1 MACNKLHTETDIIIQ
16 NLPISQGG
24 FERHKCAS
32 CAYEIGLEN
41 GTNKT
46 VNFNLE
52 EVIANL
58 PESQK
63 GHRRHRSATEAYT
76 LGFFHGLNGS
86 NNHLVIK
93 DKLQMA
99 NQMRDFGL
107 YSIARGVVNCTF
119 SEMGSPYSHA
129 MGLVQVANG
138 FEVLIKS
145 RIVEEH
151 PLLIFTKTP
160 KDIHIADGDMKIED
174 LLEYGQTIMY
184 SELPDRLWAT
194 TGYKISDINLF
205 KKFGKIRNQ
214 VIHFSIPQ
222 EDISDITLKY
232 TFEIIEKFINDNWN
246 TTILEYT
253 SDYDDDYLEYVFEQL
268 ERLNI
273 SINYSVDENLN
284 LIKND

>member
-1 MACNKLHTETDIIIQ
+1 MACNNQHTETDIIIQ

-24 FERHKCAS
+24 FERHKCVS

-46 VNFNLE
+46 LNFNLE
-52 EVIANL
+52 EVISNL

-63 GHRRHRSATEAYT
+63 GNRRHRSATEAYT

-119 SEMGSPYSHA
+119 SESGNPYSHA

-151 PLLIFTKTP
+151 PLLIFTKTS
-160 KDIHIADGDMKIED
+160 
-174 LLEYGQTIMY
+174 LVL
-184 SELPDRLWAT
+184 RLVMT
-194 TGYKISDINLF
+194 
-205 KKFGKIRNQ
+205 
-214 VIHFSIPQ
+214 
-222 EDISDITLKY
+222 
-232 TFEIIEKFINDNWN
+232 
-246 TTILEYT
+246 
-253 SDYDDDYLEYVFEQL
+253 
-268 ERLNI
+268 
-273 SINYSVDENLN
+273 
-284 LIKND
+284 